1 MAFADQTKVAVVI
14 EGVDKTSK
22 GLEQARKNIQ
32 RFEQQVEKTTKT
44 LRQRFTGAATTI
56 ANVASSALNLYNA
69 YDRLAAVQ
77 ARLMSLEASLK
88 SARAGYMR
96 VQQRLNKLIAEGK
109 QGTEEYAR
117 ELERLEAYE
126 IRIRQYTL
134 QLEDAQDEVAKT
146 YMQMA
151 LSVVPLLTTTLTQLG
166 TVGLG
171 SVITG
176 FKGAAL
182 AAKGMLISMGP
193 IGWVLMG
200 LTAAVTVFAIAWQ
213 NNWGGIREKVAA
225 FVEWFKGIYDRY
237 IRPVFEAILNGFNW
251 LGQQIW
257 NALNWIWEKLLWF
270 VENNPLF
277 MLIRT
282 VIPQANQAWQ
292 DFKNN
297 LTNCNQQ
304 ISQST
309 QQTAS
314 TINQGLNQ
322 VKSSVQTTVSQTEI
336 SKEKWKEIMEEWKVM
351 TQGELEETAEATE
364 QVPPAFQEMNNLTQA
379 EKQRFSQLMQGM
391 KDAAKDMA
399 DGVDEATKRAKSS
412 LSDLLAK
419 YQSTIDKLGGM
430 KEYGKTWVWSVPSG
444 KTYTETG
451 TWEYYTIEPLQKGG
465 IVKKPTLAL
474 LGERGPEAVIPLEH
488 GTEVLTQPINITING
503 PLVNIEGSA
512 DRFTAELAAEL
523 VEEKLKNV
531 IIEATSSQ
539 AKTKTIRMV

>member
-1 MAFADQTKVAVVI
+1 MSFSDVTVSMVLKAVDQTKQGI
-14 EGVDKTSK
+14 NQT
-22 GLEQARKNIQ
+22 RKNLQ
-32 RFEQQVEKTTKT
+32 DLEKQVEKTNINLKKT
-44 LRQRFTGAATTI
+44 FKESALTI
-56 ANVASSALNLYNA
+56 ANIVSSALNLYNA

-96 VQQRLNKLIAEGK
+96 VQQRLNKLAAEGK
-109 QGTEEYAR
+109 QNTEEYAR

-126 IRIRQYTL
+126 IRIQQYTL
-134 QLEDAQDEVAKT
+134 QLADAQDEVAKT
-146 YMQMA
+146 YLQMG
-151 LSVVPLLTTTLTQLG
+151 LSVVPLLTTVLSLLG
-166 TVGLG
+166 TVGLT

-182 AAKGMLISMGP
+182 AAKGFLVSMGP
-193 IGWVLMG
+193 IGWVLMAI
-200 LTAAVTVFAIAWQ
+200 TAAVTVFALAWQ
-213 NNWGGIREKVAA
+213 QNWWGIREKTEA
-225 FVEWFKGIYDRY
+225 FCRWFMGIYDQY
-237 IRPVFEAILNGFNW
+237 IRPVLEAIINGFSW
-251 LGQQIW
+251 LGQQIG

-282 VIPQANQAWQ
+282 VVPQVNQAWQ

-322 VKSSVQTTVSQTEI
+322 VKSSVQTTVNQTEV
-336 SKEKWKEIMEEWKVM
+336 SKEKWKEIMEEIKVM
-351 TQGELEETAEATE
+351 TQGELEETAEAPSK
-364 QVPPAFQEMNNLTQA
+364 VPPAFQEMNNLTQI

-391 KDAAKDMA
+391 AGSASQAANQVVDATNRIKMSA
-399 DGVDEATKRAKSS
+399 EEC
-412 LSDLLAK
+412 LAK
-419 YQSTIDKLGGM
+419 WESTIKKLGGM
-430 KEYGKTWVWSVPSG
+430 RQYGVTWAWSVPVEHIG
-444 KTYTETG
+444 EFD
-451 TWEYYTIEPLQKGG
+451 YYTPEPLQKGG
-465 IVKKPTLAL
+465 IDKKPTLAL
-474 LGERGPEAVIPLEH
+474 LGEKGPEAVIPLEH
-488 GTEVLTQPINITING
+488 STEVLTQPVNITING

-523 VEEKLKNV
+523 VEEKLRNV

-539 AKTKTIRMV
+539 AKTKTIRVV

>member
-1 MAFADQTKVAVVI
+1 MAYVDQTKVAVVI

-22 GLEQARKNIQ
+22 GLDQARKNIQ
-32 RFEQQVEKTTKT
+32 RFEQQVEKTTQT
-44 LRQRFTGAATTI
+44 LRQRFAGAATTI
-56 ANVASSALNLYNA
+56 ANVTSSALNLYNA

-166 TVGLG
+166 TVGLT

-200 LTAAVTVFAIAWQ
+200 LTAAITVFAIAWQ
-213 NNWGGIREKVAA
+213 NNWGGIREKVQA
-225 FVEWFKGIYDRY
+225 FCNWFKTIYDTY
-237 IRPVFEAILNGFNW
+237 IRPVFEAIGNGFRW
-251 LGQQIW
+251 LGEAIW

-277 MLIRT
+277 LVVRHL
-282 VIPQANQAWQ
+282 IPQVNQAWQ
-292 DFKNN
+292 DFKSNV
-297 LTNCNQQ
+297 TSCNQEVAV
-304 ISQST
+304 ST
-309 QQTAS
+309 QQTVSQVNA
-314 TINQGLNQ
+314 GFNQ
-322 VKSSVQTTVSQTEI
+322 VQSSIQTTTSQLKL
-336 SKEKWKEIMEEWKVM
+336 SAEEWQEYLQE
-351 TQGELEETAEATE
+351 TEELTRLELEAMADAPS
-364 QVPPAFQEMNNLTQA
+364 QVPPAFQEMNNLTQI
-379 EKQRFSQLMQGM
+379 EQQRFSLLMENMGNS
-391 KDAAKDMA
+391 AKSMA
-399 DGVDEATKRAKSS
+399 NSVSEATQQAKMS

-419 YQSTIDKLGGM
+419 YESTIKKLGGM
-430 KEYGKTWVWSVPSG
+430 ESYGVTWAWSVPVEHIG
-444 KTYTETG
+444 EF
-451 TWEYYTIEPLQKGG
+451 EYYTPEPLQKGG

-488 GTEVLTQPINITING
+488 GTEILTQPVNITING
-503 PLVNIEGSA
+503 PLVNVEGSA